1 MALPKRV
8 LSPQEQAL
16 LRETLQMA
24 AISALMNAR
33 RWEPGDLVFQG
44 GTSLH
49 LAHGSARFSEDLD
62 FMVRDDLPLHSL
74 AKNTEHWLRLP
85 HDIAADLRVRVSAI
99 KDQRNPNVF
108 EATLAGARVMGSAR
122 VKLEFWRTPAHTLH
136 SVQSEIATLRSTTS
150 LAYVP
155 TLTEGEIFTDKIY
168 ALGGR
173 DRLKPRDVF
182 DTWWLAERGAAALTL
197 EGLRIRLQIYP
208 VRLAASLAAT
218 ELATASR
225 WLTNASVR
233 LSELESKHAPAEVAK
248 DLQRW
253 LPSTWSMH
261 VGEASRMLVPAVH
274 WLRIGI
280 ERLQAFVKARKRT

>member
-8 LSPQEQAL
+8 LLPQEQAL
-16 LRETLQMA
+16 LRETLQMS

-33 RWEPGDLVFQG
+33 RWEPGDIVFQG

-62 FMVRDDLPLHSL
+62 FMVRDDLPLHGL
-74 AKNTEHWLRLP
+74 AKNTERWLRLP
-85 HDIAADLRVRVSAI
+85 LGIAEDLRVRVSAI

-108 EATLAGARVMGSAR
+108 DVTLAGTRVMGSAR
-122 VKLEFWRTPAHTLH
+122 VKLEFWQTPARVLQ
-136 SVQSEIATLRSTTS
+136 SVQSEIATLRSTTAQ
-150 LAYVP
+150 AYVP
-155 TLTEGEIFTDKIY
+155 TLTEGEIFTDKVY

-197 EGLRIRLQIYP
+197 EGLRTRLQIYP
-208 VRLAASLAAT
+208 AHPVASHAASQ
-218 ELATASR
+218 LATASR

-233 LSELESKHAPAEVAK
+233 LGELESKDAPAALAK

-253 LPSTWSMH
+253 LPSTWPMNAR
-261 VGEASRMLVPAVH
+261 EAVRMLVPAVH

-280 ERLQAFVKARKRT
+280 EQLQGFVKLRKRS